1 MKTLKIISAAIIAA
15 GLFGQQFARAQQ
27 TTTEPVKLSIDKS
40 AYGTAIGLRGGETS
54 GLTIK
59 HFLNERSALEGIL
72 GVWPYGFSITGL
84 YERHENAFNVEGMKW
99 YYGGGGHMALR
110 SGRTYYVYSERN
122 GYWYKYRSGSG
133 TGVGVD
139 GILGLEYKI
148 KPIPFAISLDIKPLI
163 EVTADGMLYE
173 AIDPGFGIKVTF

>member
-1 MKTLKIISAAIIAA
+1 MKTLKLISAAIIVA
-15 GLFGQQFARAQQ
+15 GLCEQQFASAQ
-27 TTTEPVKLSIDKS
+27 TKTESLKPSIDKS
-40 AYGTAIGLRGGETS
+40 NYKTAIGLRAGETS

-72 GVWPYGFSITGL
+72 GVWPNAFSITGL
-84 YERHENAFNVEGMKW
+84 YERHETVFSVEGMKW
-99 YYGGGGHMALR
+99 YYGGGGHVALM
-110 SGRTYYVYSERN
+110 SGRTYYVYNERN
-122 GYWYKYRSGSG
+122 GYWYKYRSGSN

-173 AIDPGFGIKVTF
+173 AIDPGLGIKVAF